1 MRRAEAWEA
10 IRRCQSA
17 QPQKQSEI
25 SKVLEP
31 SRVLQKM
38 FYGGLDVERQ
48 GKARQSQ
55 AMEPEQGNN
64 RIAVG
69 DSNPNQTLPIGDHP
83 LAENLFRWVKHGD
96 QPFCGQGDQLLKIR
110 LIGTLNLGQNASRH
124 RTTSCRGEKDGCNTA
139 LTSSTISRI
148 AKQSVLRG
156 LAS

>member
-17 QPQKQSEI
+17 QQQKQSEL

-31 SRVLQKM
+31 SGVLQKM

-64 RIAVG
+64 RIAGG

-83 LAENLFRWVKHGD
+83 LAENLFPWVKHWD
-96 QPFCGQGDQLLKIR
+96 QPFSAHGDQLLKIR
-110 LIGTLNLGQNASRH
+110 LIRTLNLRQNARRH
-124 RTTSCRGEKDGCNTA
+124 HTTSR
-139 LTSSTISRI
+139 
-148 AKQSVLRG
+148 
-156 LAS
+156 